1 MTTAAPFRIR
11 VHPCASVVEILCGIA
26 LLIGA
31 AHAQASDW
39 PQFLGPTRN
48 GIYPG
53 TNLAATWPKDG
64 PPVVWQKAVGQG
76 YSGPVVAHGKL
87 ILFHRRGGEEIVE
100 ALDARDGKPL
110 WTFPYPTSHVD
121 QYPSGDTGPRGTPV
135 VEGGRVFTFGA
146 EGKLHCLDLAT
157 GAKVWAVDCKRQFG
171 ARPGFFGLACS
182 PLVDGDAVFVNIG
195 GTGGAGVVAFDK
207 ATGKILWKANDE
219 EASYSSP
226 VAATLGGKR
235 LAVFLTR
242 GNLRGFD
249 AKSGR
254 QAFEFPFVPPIQ
266 ASVTASAPLV
276 VGDTI
281 FITASYDLGAAALKA
296 TPGGLQKLWAN
307 DDTLS
312 SQYASVVER
321 GGFIYGVHGRLDV
334 GQSSLRCVELATGKV
349 RWSRDGLAY
358 GTPILAGD
366 SLLYLM
372 VNGELLRA
380 AASPDAFKELGRAQV
395 LPFFARAHPALA
407 DGFFYARSKDKLF
420 CLDLR
425 APAGGLRKP

>member
-1 MTTAAPFRIR
+1 M
-11 VHPCASVVEILCGIA
+11 LCGVA
-26 LLIGA
+26 LLAGA
-31 AHAQASDW
+31 MQPQASDW

-53 TNLAATWPKDG
+53 TNLAPAWPKDG

-76 YSGPVVAHGKL
+76 YSGPVVARGKL

-100 ALDARDGKPL
+100 ALDARDGRPL
-110 WTFPYPTSHVD
+110 WAFPYPTSHVD
-121 QYPSGDTGPRGTPV
+121 QYPSGDTGPRGTPA
-135 VEGGRVFTFGA
+135 VEDGRVFTFGA
-146 EGKLHCLDLAT
+146 EGRLHCLDLST
-157 GAKVWAVDCKRQFG
+157 GAKLWAVDGKRQFG

-182 PLVDGDAVFVNIG
+182 PLVDGDAVFVNVG
-195 GTGGAGVVAFDK
+195 GPGGAGVVAFDK
-207 ATGKILWKANDE
+207 VTGRVLWQSNDE

-226 VAATLGGKR
+226 VAATLGGRR

-242 GNLRGFD
+242 GNLRGYET
-249 AKSGR
+249 KSGR
-254 QAFEFPFVPPIQ
+254 QAFEFPFMPPIQ
-266 ASVTASAPLV
+266 ASVTASTPLV
-276 VGDTI
+276 AGDAI
-281 FITASYDLGAAALKA
+281 FITASYDLGAAVLRV
-296 TPGGLQKLWAN
+296 TPRGLEKLWAD

-312 SQYASVVER
+312 SQYASVVGR

-334 GQSSLRCVELATGKV
+334 GQSSLRCVELATGRV

-395 LPFFARAHPALA
+395 LPLSARAHPALA
-407 DGFFYARSKDKLF
+407 DGLFYARSKDKLF
-420 CLDLR
+420 CVDLR
-425 APAGGLRKP
+425 APTVGAKKP